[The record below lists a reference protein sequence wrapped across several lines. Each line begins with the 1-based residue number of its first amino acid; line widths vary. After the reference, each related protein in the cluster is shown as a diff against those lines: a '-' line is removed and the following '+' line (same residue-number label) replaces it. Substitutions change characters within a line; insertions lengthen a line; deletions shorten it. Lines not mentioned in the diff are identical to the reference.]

1 MNRSEDRGMGILP
14 EADDGVIFYV
24 NGSKVS
30 PYKKIVSTSTCII
43 IAHLISLDIGESCKN
58 LQLS

>member
-14 EADDGVIFYV
+14 EADNGVIFYV

-30 PYKKIVSTSTCII
+30 PYRKIVSTCII
-43 IAHLISLDIGESCKN
+43 IAHHSLV
-58 LQLS
+58 